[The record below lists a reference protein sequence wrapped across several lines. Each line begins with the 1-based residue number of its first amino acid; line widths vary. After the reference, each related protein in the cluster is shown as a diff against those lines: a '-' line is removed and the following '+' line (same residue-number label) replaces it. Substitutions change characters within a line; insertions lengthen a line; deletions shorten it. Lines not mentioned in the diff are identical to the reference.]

1 MISRGNPFGNTDH
14 YKVTNDGKDGVIFNG
29 IPDWVYE
36 EDVLRTNNAIH
47 ISANA
52 GKIAYARFDDSHV
65 PEFQYT
71 VYGDPF
77 DVSKNKYPE
86 YKKLRYPK
94 AGEYNP
100 TVKLYVAEKCSGLLI
115 ALIFS
120 ILKCLDWL
128 FCLLLNY
135 KNYLYILL

>member
-1 MISRGNPFGNTDH
+1 MTSRGNPFGNTDH
-14 YKVTNDGKDGVIFNG
+14 YKVTKDGHGFKFIKRLIYYIHPAISFLLWTFRENPFEENTDLPVTNDGKDGVIFNG

-47 ISANA
+47 GSPNA

-65 PEFQYT
+65 PEFQYP

-86 YKKLRYPK
+86 YK
-94 AGEYNP
+94 
-100 TVKLYVAEKCSGLLI
+100 
-115 ALIFS
+115 
-120 ILKCLDWL
+120 
-128 FCLLLNY
+128 
-135 KNYLYILL
+135 